1 MVLCIVTSSKFK
13 PALFLCLSGILA
25 GCAQG
30 PLTAPQSPVDT
41 TAVSK
46 TDDQPYSAR
55 ELYQLAR
62 NYQAEPQQYHLL
74 KAARQA
80 LAEQDYLLALA
91 ITENLKQSPYPLIRH
106 QNMLPRLQAYL
117 ATEQQHSLM
126 QLLDKIEPEQ
136 IAQSDRAEFMW
147 LAGQYQSQQQR
158 YLAACRSLLLLEQQD
173 GALQSFPQYPD
184 LLWQNLSAL
193 SDSQLEGLR
202 TGADYNTAGWLNLA
216 LLSRR
221 YIGQPEA
228 LQQAFADWQRRYPTL
243 PALSQLPDA
252 VRQLINLTPY
262 QPKRVA
268 VLLPLQG
275 QFRPHAQAIQYG
287 ILAAAS
293 NKQTTSLVFIDS
305 QQSPAAM
312 QQQVEQAQAEF
323 VIGPLL
329 KDQVDSVSKIDNW
342 PWPTLFLNSKD
353 NNITKAEQFYF
364 ALSMEDEASQMA
376 QLFAQKNY
384 RRPVVISS
392 ANNISVRMQ
401 QHFAAEWHRLGNDAP
416 EMHQFNSKE
425 ELESLINSL
434 LETDRSRERVKQ
446 ISALL
451 SQKLEADP
459 HSRLDIDAIYLIAD
473 PVQTRLFKPFVDVSV
488 SQTAPRL
495 PVYASSRSH
504 STSLD
509 STDQRDLNGLTFT
522 EMPWMLS
529 EQSSVEL
536 RQQYQQLFADQ
547 DETLQRLF
555 AMGYDAY
562 QLVGSLRQQQ
572 QLPATV
578 FPGLTG
584 QLRLTPEGSIVRQL
598 SWASYRN
605 NRLRPVQ
612 EP

>member
-30 PLTAPQSPVDT
+30 PATAPRSSIDT
-41 TAVSK
+41 PAVSK

-62 NYQAEPQQYHLL
+62 NYQAEPQHYHLL

-80 LAEQDYLLALA
+80 LAEEDYLLALA
-91 ITENLKQSPYPLIRH
+91 ITENLKQSPYPLVRR
-106 QNMLPRLQAYL
+106 QNMLPRLKAYL
-117 ATEQQHSLM
+117 ATQQQHSLM
-126 QLLDKIEPEQ
+126 QLLDKIELEQ
-136 IAQSDRAEFMW
+136 IAESDRAEFLW
-147 LAGQYQSQQQR
+147 LAGQHQSQQQR
-158 YLAACRSLLLLEQQD
+158 YLAACRNLLLLEQQD
-173 GALQSFPQYPD
+173 GALQNFPQYPD

-216 LLSRR
+216 QLSRR

-262 QPKRVA
+262 QPKRIA

-293 NKQTTSLVFIDS
+293 SKQATSLVFIDS
-305 QQSPAAM
+305 QQSPEAM

-329 KDQVDSVSKIDNW
+329 KDQVDSVSKVDNW

-353 NNITKAEQFYF
+353 NNITKPEQFYF

-392 ANNISVRMQ
+392 ANNVSVRMQ
-401 QHFAAEWHRLGNDAP
+401 QHFAAEWRKLGNDAP

-425 ELESLINSL
+425 ELETLINSL
-434 LETDRSRERVKQ
+434 LETDRSRDRVKQ

-451 SQKLEADP
+451 PQKLEADP

-509 STDQRDLNGLTFT
+509 STDLRDLNGLTFT
-522 EMPWMLS
+522 EMPWMLA
-529 EQSSVEL
+529 EQGSVEL

-584 QLRLTPEGSIVRQL
+584 QLRLTPGGSIVRQL

>member
-91 ITENLKQSPYPLIRH
+91 ITENLKQSPYPLIRR
-106 QNMLPRLQAYL
+106 QNMLPRLKAYL
-117 ATEQQHSLM
+117 ATQQQHSLM

-136 IAQSDRAEFMW
+136 IAEADRTEFLW

-158 YLAACRSLLLLEQQD
+158 YLAACRNLLLLEQQD
-173 GALQSFPQYPD
+173 GALQNFPQYPD

-293 NKQTTSLVFIDS
+293 SKQATSLVFIDS
-305 QQSPAAM
+305 QQSPEAM

-401 QHFAAEWHRLGNDAP
+401 QHFAAEWRKLGNDAP

-425 ELESLINSL
+425 ELETLINSL

-529 EQSSVEL
+529 EQGSVEL

-584 QLRLTPEGSIVRQL
+584 QLRLTPQGSIVRQL